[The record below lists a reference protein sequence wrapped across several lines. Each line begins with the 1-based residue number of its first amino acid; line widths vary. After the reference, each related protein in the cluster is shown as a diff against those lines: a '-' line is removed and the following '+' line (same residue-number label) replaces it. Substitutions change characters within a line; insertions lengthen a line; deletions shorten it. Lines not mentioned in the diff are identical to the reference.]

1 MVTGIGSKMV
11 VNSDELGKST
21 LQAILLPCSHL
32 CPETKLFFIRLV
44 YFYDAEYFNG
54 ATRDLAKQF
63 GLTDLVINR
72 AMDELTVAG
81 LLAKRKVKSGTKGRP
96 RIEYRITDLFF
107 SQTPPNGYT
116 VSHSFQDV
124 LGLVIGI
131 YRCGFAERYQV
142 VKFLLTIK
150 KILLRKIPFRAFEK
164 NFRTDLK
171 PIERVMDVESQ
182 RALAFQYFKV
192 IARMKSSMRLLLVV
206 LIACANR
213 AGLVEGVTIKQL
225 MNLTGMTKKRLMQ
238 HMTELVKQ
246 EYIRRFV
253 PDYVGAYSP
262 LKDRTGI
269 CLLNLCNA
277 NFEKAGVAQVGFVAL
292 LPPEFPVSAQLD
304 AAAFKELDQSHRQ
317 YVGQVLQ
324 LYTPKDDH
332 DHDDFLMQDSKL
344 DIDHQVQLFKK
355 MIVKQAQ
362 LPAALRL
369 FEQLNEGLVQF
380 LLLKLDQLA
389 FEIIRQRWSN
399 YQFETDYQKFVRR
412 NQGEWTQRLTPDSTE
427 LGELIWAVAELKAWR
442 YIQFIASGKHS
453 VFHVCV
459 PSGFTPHEQNRVGF
473 ILTTHHHQCGAY
485 FPIRFQ
491 QSRPNRQWSTLI
503 DRKEIEQVK
512 RDYGFLTKSGLTD
525 EERRRVYSSFMDG

>member
-1 MVTGIGSKMV
+1 MK
-11 VNSDELGKST
+11 EYST
-21 LQAILLPCSHL
+21 LGLQMKALMLPIRGVK
-32 CPETKLFFIRLV
+32 PESKLFLIRVV
-44 YFYDAEYFNG
+44 YRYGSTFFDG
-54 ATRDLAKQF
+54 STRRLGRDF
-63 GLTDLVINR
+63 VMTDLVINR
-72 AMDELTVAG
+72 ALRELTIAG
-81 LLAKRKVKSGTKGRP
+81 VLRKVKHHSGGKGRP
-96 RIEYRITDLFF
+96 R
-107 SQTPPNGYT
+107 N
-116 VSHSFQDV
+116 
-124 LGLVIGI
+124 
-131 YRCGFAERYQV
+131 RYQLTAEFIAQPLPQSANGFHSYYKIIDLV
-142 VKFLLTIK
+142 CGVDRFL
-150 KILLRKIPFRAFEK
+150 
-164 NFRTDLK
+164 
-171 PIERVMDVESQ
+171 
-182 RALAFQYFKV
+182 
-192 IARMKSSMRLLLVV
+192 
-206 LIACANR
+206 ANR
-213 AGLVEGVTIKQL
+213 LRAAHFKTHIQALIEKKQAVFQFMENRLTHTPIMGEGLLKSWFEFDDVFWGFTAMKFSLRVLLAILISYADGAGVLQGVTIKQL

-442 YIQFIASGKHS
+442 YMQFIASGKHS